1 MPRPWLLP
9 IFAGAAIALSACS
22 APDVAT
28 AQLGPKDG
36 HDLTPADT
44 GRVTV
49 GDLAPDF
56 SLESYRGDVVT
67 LSEFRERKD
76 VVLVFYRGHW

>member
-1 MPRPWLLP
+1 MPRPSLLP
-9 IFAGAAIALSACS
+9 VLAGAVIALSSCS
-22 APDVAT
+22 APDSAN
-28 AQLGPKDG
+28 AQLGPADG

-44 GRVTV
+44 GRVNV

-67 LSEFRERKD
+67 LSEFQGQKD